1 MSRQRGRREAG
12 RETWHRG
19 GDPFASDGAE
29 KQKKRLTG
37 WKRGAVIAL
46 GCVAVL
52 ALAVGAWWTIFVK
65 APDVS
70 EKVKPT
76 MTQEQP
82 DQDQEEDVPADMEGE
97 HETTSGRKED
107 FFTFLLLGEDTSS
120 GSTDTIMLASYD
132 VANQQASLMS
142 IPRDTMVNVSWDIKR
157 INSVYSSKQGI
168 EGLKTQVSYLTGV
181 MPDFY
186 VIVQWEAVGEIV
198 EALGG
203 VYFDVPFTMN
213 YDDPYQDL
221 HIHQEKGYRLL
232 SGEDAMEVVRW
243 RKNSDG
249 TNYGDTTRVE
259 VQQAFLKAL
268 AEQCLKLGNWTKVS
282 AFAEIFAENVETDLP
297 LNNILWFAQ
306 QAMGLDVDSLNVMT
320 IPGDYN
326 SYAWSRTYK
335 NNQSYVFVYP
345 EETVEMVNTY
355 FNPYTEEITEDD
367 LQIMY
372 RNKDGSLG
380 VTNGTLADSAAARP
394 PVKSSG
400 SSSSSSSSS
409 SSGGGTADSGTETAA
424 DPGAATT
431 TDPGTGETGDLGT
444 GETTDPGTGETTD
457 PGAGTAVGPDDGEAL
472 DPGTGESAGSETGET
487 PDLGEAEDPNTGE
500 ATDAGDVTDPD
511 TGEVPNPG
519 EAADPSTGE
528 SDEPGGSGAA
538 DPGVDETGDP
548 GTGDTADPG
557 AADDSEPPAWLG

>member
-76 MTQEQP
+76 EIQEQP
-82 DQDQEEDVPADMEGE
+82 EQKREDVPAETEDEP
-97 HETTSGRKED
+97 ETTSGRKED

-132 VANQQASLMS
+132 VANQQVSLMS

-380 VTNGTLADSAAARP
+380 VTNGTLADSAAASP

-400 SSSSSSSSS
+400 SSSSSS

-457 PGAGTAVGPDDGEAL
+457 PGAGTAAGPDDDEAL

>member
-37 WKRGAVIAL
+37 WKRGVVIAL
-46 GCVAVL
+46 GCMAVL

-70 EKVKPT
+70 EKAKPT
-76 MTQEQP
+76 EIQEQP
-82 DQDQEEDVPADMEGE
+82 EQKREDVPAETEDEP
-97 HETTSGRKED
+97 ETTSGRKED

-380 VTNGTLADSAAARP
+380 VTNGTLADSAAASP

-400 SSSSSSSSS
+400 SSSSSS